1 MAVAAAISDRHLRAA
16 EGLSDKPLHV
26 AQRVRIAM
34 NAAWA
39 SSRAGQLLACCLIN
53 LLARQVDLVSEIEIL
68 IPTVPT
74 VIRLPN
80 GDLAD
85 GSLDQT
91 LVRIAAWAV
100 DDRVKVYAAQAPG
113 IDVDITIAIGDDV
126 GDGKGIT
133 MFVIGDGWKA
143 WVGVP
148 GHAPKGIVPNKS
160 NPLGPFLAAA
170 LAAGEVFKRGRGL
183 VRGRFLTANGY
194 SLWTGQQSDGWDDL
208 PDGPNLSG
216 KRLKPLHVVGAGA
229 VGNGLAYIL
238 AYAELADPYV
248 AVIDDDTYD
257 TTSLNRC
264 LLAGHD
270 DVDDPKVDAIEASL
284 IKHGVGA
291 YGFEGTISRYLT
303 GDRTGL
309 RSDLA
314 RQASDLAFDLVV
326 SCVDRGGS
334 RQDIQ
339 GLAPSS
345 LFGGSTLRLGARSD
359 FYPDRPGAACLSCF
373 NPPEQDGERLRALEK
388 KLRELNEAQR
398 SAFLHEQGIDPAVV
412 EAYLASPKCGTLGEA
427 ALLDLATRSP
437 GEFSVGF
444 VSLGAA
450 ILLASKLF
458 RQVLLGAPS
467 EGGDVSALNFL
478 NGGLQSSFLAADDH
492 CHWDCKQRRANGEG
506 SMPEG
511 SMPDG

>member
-1 MAVAAAISDRHLRAA
+1 MAVAADISDRHLREA
-16 EGLSDKPLHV
+16 EGLSDKPLHR
-26 AQRVRIAM
+26 AQRVRITM
-34 NAAWA
+34 NATWA
-39 SSRAGQLLACCLIN
+39 SSRAGQLLASCLVN
-53 LLARQVDLVSEIEIL
+53 LLARQVDLVSTIEL
-68 IPTVPT
+68 HIPAVPT

-85 GSLDQT
+85 GSLDES
-91 LVRIAAWAV
+91 LVQIAAWAV
-100 DDRVKVYAAQAPG
+100 GDRVKVFASQTRAIGA
-113 IDVDITIAIGDDV
+113 DITIAIGDDV
-126 GDGKGIT
+126 SAGKGVT
-133 MFVIGDGWKA
+133 LFAAGNGWKA

-148 GHAPKGIVPNKS
+148 EHAPKGIVPTKS

-194 SLWTGQQSDGWDDL
+194 SLWTGAQSDRWDEL
-208 PDGPNLSG
+208 GDGPDVSG
-216 KRLKPLHVVGAGA
+216 GQLKPFHIVGAGA

-238 AYAELADPYV
+238 AYAELVDAYA

-257 TTSLNRC
+257 ATSLNRC
-264 LLAGHD
+264 LLAGHE
-270 DVDDPKVDAIEASL
+270 DVGDPKVEAIEASL

-291 YGFEGTISRYLT
+291 YGFDGTISWYLT
-303 GDRTGL
+303 AARTGL

-314 RQASDLAFDLVV
+314 QQASNLSFDLAV
-326 SCVDRGGS
+326 SCVDRGVS

-373 NPPEQDGERLRALEK
+373 NPPEQDGEKLRALEK
-388 KLRELNEAQR
+388 KLRQLSEEQR
-398 SAFLHEQGIDPAVV
+398 SAFLREQGIDPAVV
-412 EAYLASPKCGTLGEA
+412 EAYLSSPKCGTLGEA
-427 ALLDLATRSP
+427 ALRDLATRSV

-458 RQVLLGAPS
+458 RQVLLSSPPA
-467 EGGDVSALNFL
+467 GGDVTALNFL
-478 NGGLQSSFLAADDH
+478 NGGLQSSFLGADEH
-492 CHWDCKQRRANGEG
+492 CHWGCQERRRKIGISCDVCA
-506 SMPEG
+506 
-511 SMPDG
+511 

>member
-1 MAVAAAISDRHLRAA
+1 MAIAAGISDRHLRGA
-16 EGLSDKPLHV
+16 EGLADKPLHL
-26 AQRVRIAM
+26 AQRVRITM
-34 NAAWA
+34 NAVWA
-39 SSRAGQLLACCLIN
+39 SSRAGQLLASCLVN
-53 LLARQVDLVSEIEIL
+53 LLTRQVGLVSEIEIL
-68 IPTVPT
+68 IPPVTT
-74 VIRLPN
+74 VIRLAN
-80 GDLAD
+80 GDFTD
-85 GSLDQT
+85 GPLEQS

-100 DDRVKVYAAQAPG
+100 NDRVKVYASRAPAM
-113 IDVDITIAIGDDV
+113 DADITITV
-126 GDGKGIT
+126 GDSASAGKGIT
-133 MFVIGDGWKA
+133 LFAAGNGWKA
-143 WVGVP
+143 WVGAP
-148 GHAPKGIVPNKS
+148 EHAPKGIAPDKS

-170 LAAGEVFKRGRGL
+170 LVAGEVFKRGRGL

-194 SLWTGQQSDGWDDL
+194 SLWTGQQSTGWDDL
-208 PDGPNLSG
+208 QDGPALTG
-216 KRLKPLHVVGAGA
+216 GQLKPLHIIGAGA

-238 AYAELADPYV
+238 AYAELADAY
-248 AVIDDDTYD
+248 AAIIDDDAYD

-264 LLAGHD
+264 LLAGHG
-270 DVDDPKVDAIEASL
+270 DVGDPKVEAIETSL
-284 IKHGVGA
+284 KKHDVGI

-303 GDRTGL
+303 APRTGL

-345 LFGGSTLRLGARSD
+345 LFGGSTLRLVARSD

-373 NPPEQDGERLRALEK
+373 NPPEQDGEKLRALEK
-388 KLRELNEAQR
+388 KLRELSEAQR
-398 SAFLHEQGIDPAVV
+398 SVLLREQGIDPAAI

-458 RQVLLGAPS
+458 RQVLFGSPTD
-467 EGGDVSALNFL
+467 GGDVTVLNFL
-478 NGGLQSSFLAADDH
+478 NGGLQNSFLGADDH
-492 CHWDCKQRRANGEG
+492 CHWGCQERRRRISVPCDVCA
-506 SMPEG
+506 
-511 SMPDG
+511 